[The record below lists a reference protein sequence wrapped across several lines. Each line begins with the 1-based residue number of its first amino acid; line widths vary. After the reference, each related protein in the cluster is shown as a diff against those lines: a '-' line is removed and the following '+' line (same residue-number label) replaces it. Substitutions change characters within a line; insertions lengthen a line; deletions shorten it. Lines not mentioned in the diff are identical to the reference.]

1 MIPIE
6 TIKITVTPERNI
18 EFPPEIKAKINPG
31 EQYFVSTTE
40 DTITLK
46 KVPQFD
52 WDDLRKKRAELGDDP
67 NPLTTEEICEIV
79 REVRREMKK

>member
-52 WDDLRKKRAELGDDP
+52 LDEWEKRLEEAGDDP
-67 NPLTTEEICEIV
+67 EQLTTEEICEIV
-79 REVRREMKK
+79 REVRKEMKK